1 MHEALGALP
10 KVANTYSLHKQ
21 RKMYKYKHTKNY
33 HRVAHRKIDLGTH
46 ARTHLGNGGTAPDSL
61 AHNVHKVLY
70 FCALPRR
77 PCANTHICADIVR
90 ERVPCRPRT
99 TCIKHA
105 DTQTRA
111 HGHTHI
117 HGITLRTINM

>member
-1 MHEALGALP
+1 MHEALCALP

-33 HRVAHRKIDLGTH
+33 HRVAQKDRSGH
-46 ARTHLGNGGTAPDSL
+46 ARTHLGNAGTAPDSL

-77 PCANTHICADIVR
+77 RAQTRTYARTLCANACRVVR
-90 ERVPCRPRT
+90 GR
-99 TCIKHA
+99 HA
-105 DTQTRA
+105 
-111 HGHTHI
+111 
-117 HGITLRTINM
+117 